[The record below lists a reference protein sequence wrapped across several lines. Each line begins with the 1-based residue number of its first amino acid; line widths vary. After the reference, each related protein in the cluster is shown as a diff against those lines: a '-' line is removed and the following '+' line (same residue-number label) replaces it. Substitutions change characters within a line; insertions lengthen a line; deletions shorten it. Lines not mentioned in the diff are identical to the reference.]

1 MCVMIAWGRAADR
14 FGRKP
19 CLVISMCGLAA
30 TAALFG
36 LATTIWQMV
45 LFRCLAGLFA
55 GTIVTVRAMITENS
69 TPKTQAR
76 AFSLFAFAGNLGIF
90 IGPLVGGSLAK
101 PAEQIPGL
109 FGNSAFLRQYPY
121 ALPTFV
127 TGAFGVTAAL
137 VAFFLIKETLPPRKA
152 GDARSAPPMTTVELL
167 KAPGV
172 SMVLFVYGYVS
183 LLGLAYTAIVPVFW
197 FTPPSLGGFG
207 FSPLLI
213 SVFLAISG
221 LSQAIWL
228 LFAFPPLQHRWGT
241 GGVMR
246 VCSIIWPLLYC
257 FAPITN
263 TFLRLDAKA
272 GHKAFLQTLP
282 TDAVDVPALHLNSG
296 WGIAFWVVTPT
307 VQALGSSVAMAFTG
321 SQLALN
327 EISPSPASFGTLNA
341 LALTLSSGIRAITPG
356 AAASFYAFG
365 ARTQVLSGYLAWV
378 VMILLALG
386 FSVLVR
392 WLPDKAEQEMVGS
405 GDADEEEQG
414 RR

>member
-1 MCVMIAWGRAADR
+1 
-14 FGRKP
+14 
-19 CLVISMCGLAA
+19 
-30 TAALFG
+30 
-36 LATTIWQMV
+36 
-45 LFRCLAGLFA
+45 
-55 GTIVTVRAMITENS
+55 MITENS

-90 IGPLVGGSLAK
+90 IGPLVGGGLSK
-101 PAEQIPGL
+101 PADQIPGL
-109 FGNSAFLRQYPY
+109 FGRSTFLKQYPY

-137 VAFFLIKETLPPRKA
+137 VAFFFINETLPPRKV
-152 GDARSAPPMTTVELL
+152 GDAPSAPPMTTMELL

-172 SMVLFVYGYVS
+172 AMVLFIYGYVS

-221 LSQAIWL
+221 MSQAIWL

-241 GGVMR
+241 AGVMR
-246 VCSIIWPLLYC
+246 LCSVLWPVLYC

-263 TFLRLDAKA
+263 TLLRLDAGG
-272 GHKAFLQTLP
+272 GHPAFLQAP
-282 TDAVDVPALHLNSG
+282 PGDVVDVPALHINSG
-296 WGIAFWVVTPT
+296 WGVAFWVITPT

-341 LALTLSSGIRAITPG
+341 LALTLSSGIRAVAPG

-365 ARTQVLSGYLAWV
+365 ARTQILNGYLVWT
-378 VMILLALG
+378 VMILLAAGLV
-386 FSVLVR
+386 VLMR
-392 WLPDKAEQEMVGS
+392 WMPANEEGKVVGRGES
-405 GDADEEEQG
+405 DEEQRDEHS
-414 RR
+414 